1 MNSTNQHKVVE
12 FTLLGLTS
20 FPRLSIALFLLLL
33 ITYILILLAN
43 LLIIVAVH
51 FEARLLSAMYYFL
64 SRLSLVDL
72 CYATVTIPKILA
84 DFISKTNTISINSC
98 ITQLFFLH
106 FFAGTE
112 CILLTVMS
120 YDRYIAI
127 CHPLRYSSIMNKTV
141 CHWLEFVCWATSCL
155 HSIIQIIM
163 TCQMTFC
170 GPNKIDHFFCDI
182 HPLSVLACSD
192 IFIIEIVYV
201 ANSGL
206 ISVLCFLVLLM
217 SYMGIINTIRK
228 ARSEEGLGKT
238 FSTCAAHLT
247 VVTLFFGSGVFIY
260 LRPSVSY
267 AVDKVVSVFYTMVTP
282 LLNPIIYTLR
292 NKEVKTA
299 IKSIFGKEMMKRAI
313 NR

>member
-1 MNSTNQHKVVE
+1 MNSTNQNKVLE
-12 FTLLGLTS
+12 FTLLGLAS
-20 FPRLSIALFLLLL
+20 FPRLNIALFLLLL
-33 ITYILILLAN
+33 IIYILILLAN
-43 LLIIVAVH
+43 LFIIVAVH
-51 FEARLLSAMYYFL
+51 FEARLHSAMYYFL

-84 DFISKTNTISINSC
+84 DFLSKTNTISSNSC

-112 CILLTVMS
+112 CILLTVMA

-141 CHWLEFVCWATSCL
+141 CHWLEFVCWVTSFL

-163 TCQMTFC
+163 TCQLKFC
-170 GPNKIDHFFCDI
+170 GPNQIDHFFCDI

-192 IFIIEIVYV
+192 TFIIEIVYV

-217 SYMGIINTIRK
+217 SYMGIINTILK
-228 ARSEEGLGKT
+228 ARSEEGLGKA

-247 VVTLFFGSGVFIY
+247 VVTLFFGPCVFIY

-299 IKSIFGKEMMKRAI
+299 IKSILSKKLLRKEQ
-313 NR
+313 